1 MMRAICQRLVGRR
14 RCVVAAIVSAAAS
27 GFFAAPALGAVQ
39 WQITMTHANPYG
51 RLEAKDPYSGNAG
64 TFARESLSNAYTITV
79 KNVGDEASQPAPVV
93 VSDRF
98 PEGIVTSSR
107 THGLVVT
114 GNGWECKVPP
124 GETSGSAPVQGAAF
138 ECERS
143 DPVGVGESYPPITAE
158 VTVLPDAAPPIDQV
172 GTLTN
177 VAKVAGDGQAAQ
189 TTQAEGE
196 TTITPAVPFGVDSF
210 TVHTGEFKLSSVPEV
225 KKKLHVVPPETTTER
240 EEREAEEKP
249 LIEVLTEQPEFDE
262 ADLPSLPTQA
272 VPGINREFKPF
283 SQAGGHPQSL
293 VTAIALHQI
302 PVREVGPQEATKLLP
317 AGGNPKELEVEV
329 PPGFIGNVLSMPRCP
344 IRDMEIGGECPADT
358 AVGFTAV
365 DIGGQSKVKPGGR
378 VQLFLERSGT
388 ENTQKETRGL
398 VYNVQPNPGQPA
410 LFGFFVAKLPI
421 LLEVK
426 LRSDGDYGV
435 TVGTKAAGEWW
446 PATDVTMC
454 ENGAAEEIAGA
465 FTCLPVTAG
474 SRPFLTNPAQ
484 CTAPSQWTLQA
495 NRWAEPND
503 VVSTS
508 VHANVEARRVTRA
521 LKEPITVGTG
531 GERLENDTRHSTLS
545 GCGELSFEPQ
555 MSFAPTAPTPTEGGT
570 TQADSPTGAAFDLTV
585 PQASERADPE
595 LKAPPATPALKAIG
609 MKLPAGMTISPSA
622 ANGLESCTNAQ
633 FWPGGEHLE
642 PAVKAECPEASQIAT
657 VETFTPLLSGAP
669 TIRGPSKEA
678 GGELAAT
685 CSKGFWTVGR
695 WRGEEEPELSY
706 QWLVDGHPVK
716 ENPGKNSGAQRERFI
731 FSEKTEEAEHPLQC
745 EVIARTNSGSS
756 IAVSQPV
763 VGAPEFP
770 GPFPPAGGLPA
781 PSGSAVV
788 GGSLTCPTGQWTNE
802 EKFEYQWLRGAVAI
816 PGTRGPTP
824 TYMLTPQDAGNV
836 VQCEVIATN
845 SHDTAVLDSAGLIV
859 SPTPS
864 PAPPLPGGALQGQLY
879 VAQPECNPCSS
890 EDAQDGRAFRLFIQF
905 RDPQA
910 GIIVKLHGVNK
921 VTEGTGQQETVF
933 EQQPQQPFSLLK
945 LKIKGGPTA
954 PLVNP
959 QECGTATSSAVITP
973 WSTPETPNAEPSSSY
988 TVEGC
993 SNPMSFSPFFNAGT
1007 NPTTAGA
1014 PTNFSVTFR
1023 RNDGEQDLSGVAV
1036 NMPPGLVGK
1045 IPAVTL
1051 CGEAEAL
1058 AQKEEAAS
1066 EQHNRAHCPAGSAI
1080 GTATSLAGPG
1090 PNPYKSVGT
1099 AYLTGPIKRGPF
1111 PGAPF
1116 NLLIDTPAESPAF
1129 NLGHVVVVSGIT
1141 INEKTAA
1148 VTATSEPLPQYVDGV
1163 QLRLREIHVE
1173 VNKPGFML
1181 NPTNCNQ
1188 QQVTTELGGLQGTSV
1203 QKSSNFDIGGCTNLL
1218 FHPVFTATTQAHT
1231 SKLGGASL
1239 NVKITYPKGYNYAN
1253 IGKTITDLPIQ
1264 LPSRLETLHK
1274 ACPDTVFESNP
1285 AACPAGSSVGFAIA
1299 HTPVLNQPL
1308 EGPAILVSHGN
1319 RAFPDLEIVL
1329 QGEGVKVVLDGLTDI
1344 KKGITKTTFESVPDS
1359 PVESF
1364 ELNLPE
1370 GSNSILAA
1378 PENLCTPTR
1387 EATVKQ
1393 SVAVRRKG
1401 HVVHVMKTVTKRV
1414 PEKLIMPTQLIGQNG
1429 AVIKQNTVIGVAGCP
1444 PTVAISKVQ
1453 RKGNAVLVT
1462 VKMSAAGTV
1471 RISGNGLR
1479 TTTRKLG
1486 AGSHTIRV
1494 VLTAKGRSLGAKNK
1508 QTKLKV
1514 LLAVGGQRA
1523 SANVGGVKL

>member
-642 PAVKAECPEASQIAT
+642 PAVNAKCPEASQIAT

-816 PGTRGPTP
+816 PGTRGLTP

-864 PAPPLPGGALQGQLY
+864 PAPPLPGAALQGQMY
-879 VAQPECNPCSS
+879 RGPARMHPCSS
-890 EDAQDGRAFRLFIQF
+890 EDAQDGRAFPLFIQL

-910 GIIVKLHGVNK
+910 GIIVKLHGVSKDQRKARTAGNGLRTAAPAA
-921 VTEGTGQQETVF
+921 VLAAEAQAQ
-933 EQQPQQPFSLLK
+933 
-945 LKIKGGPTA
+945 GGPDGAAGQLPELRHGDDAA
-954 PLVNP
+954 PKSPRGAPPRTGN
-959 QECGTATSSAVITP
+959 
-973 WSTPETPNAEPSSSY
+973 PETREPGARLSSY

-993 SNPMSFSPFFNAGT
+993 ADPMPFSPSFNAGT
-1007 NPTTAGA
+1007 NVDHGGRLDQLLGH
-1014 PTNFSVTFR
+1014 FR
-1023 RNDGEQDLSGVAV
+1023 AQRRRTGSLGRRRQHAARLDRQDSCRDAMWRSGSARAEGRSGVRA
-1036 NMPPGLVGK
+1036 GT
-1045 IPAVTL
+1045 A
-1051 CGEAEAL
+1051 
-1058 AQKEEAAS
+1058 
-1066 EQHNRAHCPAGSAI
+1066 RAHCPAGSEI
-1080 GTATSLAGPG
+1080 GTAISLAGPG
-1090 PNPYKSVGT
+1090 PNPYKSDGHGIPHRPDQARAVPER
-1099 AYLTGPIKRGPF
+1099 AVQPAHRHARGSRAVQPR
-1111 PGAPF
+1111 PRRRRLGHHDQPE
-1116 NLLIDTPAESPAF
+1116 NGRGDGHVRTPA
-1129 NLGHVVVVSGIT
+1129 
-1141 INEKTAA
+1141 
-1148 VTATSEPLPQYVDGV
+1148 
-1163 QLRLREIHVE
+1163 
-1173 VNKPGFML
+1173 PG
-1181 NPTNCNQ
+1181 T
-1188 QQVTTELGGLQGTSV
+1188 
-1203 QKSSNFDIGGCTNLL
+1203 
-1218 FHPVFTATTQAHT
+1218 
-1231 SKLGGASL
+1231 
-1239 NVKITYPKGYNYAN
+1239 
-1253 IGKTITDLPIQ
+1253 
-1264 LPSRLETLHK
+1264 
-1274 ACPDTVFESNP
+1274 
-1285 AACPAGSSVGFAIA
+1285 
-1299 HTPVLNQPL
+1299 
-1308 EGPAILVSHGN
+1308 
-1319 RAFPDLEIVL
+1319 
-1329 QGEGVKVVLDGLTDI
+1329 
-1344 KKGITKTTFESVPDS
+1344 
-1359 PVESF
+1359 
-1364 ELNLPE
+1364 
-1370 GSNSILAA
+1370 
-1378 PENLCTPTR
+1378 
-1387 EATVKQ
+1387 
-1393 SVAVRRKG
+1393 
-1401 HVVHVMKTVTKRV
+1401 
-1414 PEKLIMPTQLIGQNG
+1414 
-1429 AVIKQNTVIGVAGCP
+1429 
-1444 PTVAISKVQ
+1444 
-1453 RKGNAVLVT
+1453 
-1462 VKMSAAGTV
+1462 
-1471 RISGNGLR
+1471 
-1479 TTTRKLG
+1479 
-1486 AGSHTIRV
+1486 
-1494 VLTAKGRSLGAKNK
+1494 
-1508 QTKLKV
+1508 
-1514 LLAVGGQRA
+1514 
-1523 SANVGGVKL
+1523 